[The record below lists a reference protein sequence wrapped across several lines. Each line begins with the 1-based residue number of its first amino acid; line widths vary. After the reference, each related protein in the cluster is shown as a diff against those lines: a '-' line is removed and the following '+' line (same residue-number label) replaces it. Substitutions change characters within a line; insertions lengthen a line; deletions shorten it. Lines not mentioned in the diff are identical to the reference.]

1 MQSDTS
7 MLYKLMLLYM
17 LSRVNFPLT
26 NAQLTD
32 FMLEKEYTNYFNL
45 QRIISELL
53 DDEYIQG
60 TTIRNSTLYK
70 ISDSGRETLRL
81 FQNNI
86 SSGIK
91 EDIDAY
97 LKDNKYELHNE
108 VSSPAYYYQ
117 LKNDEFA
124 AHLSVKEMDTTLI
137 DLTLTVPTE
146 EEASRLCSNWRAKSS
161 EVYSY
166 LMSVLLD
173 QNNDSYGAQSDD

>member
-1 MQSDTS
+1 MQSDTT

-17 LSRVNFPLT
+17 LNRVNFPLT

-32 FMLEKEYTNYFNL
+32 FMLDKEYTNYFNL

-70 ISDSGRETLRL
+70 ITESGRETLRM

-91 EDIDAY
+91 EDIDKY
-97 LKDNKYELHNE
+97 LKDNKYEMHNE
-108 VSSPAYYYQ
+108 VSSPSYYYQ
-117 LKNDEFA
+117 VKNDEYA

-146 EEASRLCSNWRAKSS
+146 EEASRLCGNWRAKSS
-161 EVYSY
+161 QVYSY
-166 LMSVLLD
+166 LMSTLLEQD
-173 QNNDSYGAQSDD
+173 ITGYHPDE